1 MITITRNSIAAAVL
15 LTSASLLA
23 GTGALAQTATNLNCK
38 GCVGKKDL
46 GKNAVTTKAI
56 RKNAI
61 KAAKIKDKAITAAK
75 LGNGAT
81 PAGYARNGKD
91 GESVDL
97 STTPAIVVSVA
108 LKAPA
113 AGHAVVVGEGAL
125 EFNGN
130 GNNAGC
136 SLGSDAAYDTT
147 IAGIAAGDNNL
158 ENEYAHVSRTRI
170 LPVTAGVNTFN
181 FICKAQNG
189 EAVRIFNPQ
198 ISALFV
204 PGAY

>member
-1 MITITRNSIAAAVL
+1 MITIKRNSIAAAVL

-23 GTGALAQTATNLNCK
+23 GTGAVAQTATNLNCK
-38 GCVGKKDL
+38 GCVGKKDI
-46 GKNAVTTKAI
+46 GKKAVTTRAI
-56 RKNAI
+56 KKNAI
-61 KAAKIKDKAITAAK
+61 KAAKIRDKAITAAK
-75 LGNGAT
+75 LGAGAT
-81 PAGYARNGKD
+81 PAGYAQNGKD
-91 GESVDL
+91 GDFVDL
-97 STTPAIVVSVA
+97 STTPGVVVSVS

-125 EFNGN
+125 EFNGT

-136 SLGSDAAYDTT
+136 SLASDTT
-147 IAGIAAGDNNL
+147 YDANIAGIAAGDTST

-181 FICKAQNG
+181 FVCRTQNAQ
-189 EAVRIFNPQ
+189 AVRIFNPQ